1 MYLKKDLNQLPFEKS
16 RLMVAFDELSSSSS
30 VSVMG
35 GSIAGSLA
43 TVCIGSSTA
52 TSSSSSSSAAG
63 IVKDG
68 FAATLGAEWARATRT
83 TAKTQSPLVGRIVGA
98 GNSDNLP
105 DLTF

>member
-52 TSSSSSSSAAG
+52 TSSSSSSAAG

>member
-52 TSSSSSSSAAG
+52 TSSSSSSAAG

-83 TAKTQSPLVGRIVGA
+83 TAKT
-98 GNSDNLP
+98 
-105 DLTF
+105 